1 MESLGNKELTGGD
14 CDAAGLGSYR
24 VSLRWPPLHHKPQRH
39 TAGGQQVQSLSPQ
52 ICLQTACAEKLLKAV
67 SSRGRRV
74 SLSAQP
80 ISQLHHTRS
89 SLPRFQVR
97 SASSLNGWW
106 GSPAQR
112 FSDRLQPCLNMPA
125 SGGKSAQ
132 AHRGPCSLS
141 GKQVRLRESGVGCK
155 ITLYSRSWG

>member
-1 MESLGNKELTGGD
+1 MIELTRGD

-24 VSLRWPPLHHKPQRH
+24 LSLRWPPLHQKPQRY
-39 TAGGQQVQSLSPQ
+39 TTGGQQVQSLSPQ
-52 ICLQTACAEKLLKAV
+52 RCLQTACAEKLLK
-67 SSRGRRV
+67 SRGRRV

-80 ISQLHHTRS
+80 ISQLHHIQS

-97 SASSLNGWW
+97 SPSSLNGWW
-106 GSPAQR
+106 GSPAQC
-112 FSDRLQPCLNMPA
+112 FSDRLQPWLNMPA

-141 GKQVRLRESGVGCK
+141 SKQMRLRESGAVCK
-155 ITLYSRSWG
+155 ITL